1 MRHKIKRTRKR
12 PRKTQN
18 NRMHVDKIWGENGV
32 VEIYIPTL
40 IDDYNYWMGGVD
52 VADQRISYYHPSK
65 LICKRT
71 WIPLFVQ
78 LLSIIR
84 NNAYLLHCQ
93 NSEKP
98 LTQKNFL
105 HHMVCWL
112 LMKCRAI
119 TRQSSVSRTSPSSA
133 PKIKAKKRRTI
144 PLSRSAVSALTE
156 QFPNRYKSPRK
167 IHSRINICRG
177 RCVFCSALWKDK
189 TKNQKSTG
197 DIRKETKRT

>member
-1 MRHKIKRTRKR
+1 
-12 PRKTQN
+12 
-18 NRMHVDKIWGENGV
+18 
-32 VEIYIPTL
+32 
-40 IDDYNYWMGGVD
+40 
-52 VADQRISYYHPSK
+52 
-65 LICKRT
+65 
-71 WIPLFVQ
+71 
-78 LLSIIR
+78 
-84 NNAYLLHCQ
+84 
-93 NSEKP
+93 
-98 LTQKNFL
+98 
-105 HHMVCWL
+105 MVCWL

-197 DIRKETKRT
+197 DIRKETKRTWLHYQYCSLNSPTGDICFLCKEHFDIYHAFWGNYWELHNNLHIKINYTKYSINLRTVK